1 MNASLPS
8 KLGRFILI
16 PLALGA
22 LVVGLLVGASSPTS
36 GSPTTT
42 TLSTFPTS
50 TSTSSSSIVTVPGS
64 SSTSTTIA
72 SDLVWPQRG
81 SAAIIVPELGV
92 ETASPSQPVEP
103 IASLTKM
110 MTAWVVLHRLPL
122 SGTETGPCEVM
133 NTSDL
138 ELYNDDVDLD
148 LSVVKIVANERLCE
162 RTLLRG
168 MLVHSAGDYAQLLA
182 GLTGMRTA
190 TFVAAM
196 NQAARTLKLNSTH
209 YVDVTGLSAGDR
221 STAENQATMA
231 ATLMNDEPV
240 VQSIVDLSEVSLPVA
255 GVVSSYTPYV
265 GEANVVGVKSGFTT
279 AAGGCDVMAM
289 DDRIGNAVITTY
301 AVVLGEH
308 SDNPLGTAG
317 LDALTLSHSIRTLM
331 ARVGT
336 TSGPQLRW
344 IGPSTDV
351 VTTTT
356 STTSTTTTTTTT
368 MPTTTSTSTPS
379 TTTSSTTSTTTT
391 TTIP

>member
-1 MNASLPS
+1 M
-8 KLGRFILI
+8 
-16 PLALGA
+16 
-22 LVVGLLVGASSPTS
+22 
-36 GSPTTT
+36 
-42 TLSTFPTS
+42 
-50 TSTSSSSIVTVPGS
+50 
-64 SSTSTTIA
+64 
-72 SDLVWPQRG
+72 
-81 SAAIIVPELGV
+81 PELGV
-92 ETASPSQPVEP
+92 ETASPNQPIEP

-110 MTAWVVLHRLPL
+110 MTAWVALHHLPL
-122 SGTETGPCEVM
+122 SGTETGPCENM

-138 ELYNDDVDLD
+138 EIYNDDVALD

-182 GLTGMRTA
+182 GLTGMRTG

-196 NQAARTLKLNSTH
+196 NQDARALKLDSTH
-209 YVDVTGLSAGDR
+209 YVDVTGLSQGDK

-240 VQSIVDLSEVSLPVA
+240 VQTIVDLSEVSLPVA

-265 GEANVVGVKSGFTT
+265 GQANVVGVKSGFTN

-289 DDRIGNAVITTY
+289 DDRIGNTVITTY

-356 STTSTTTTTTTT
+356 STT
-368 MPTTTSTSTPS
+368 PTTTSTSTTS
-379 TTTSSTTSTTTT
+379 TTTTSTTSTTTT
-391 TTIP
+391 STTTTTLP

>member
-1 MNASLPS
+1 
-8 KLGRFILI
+8 
-16 PLALGA
+16 
-22 LVVGLLVGASSPTS
+22 
-36 GSPTTT
+36 
-42 TLSTFPTS
+42 
-50 TSTSSSSIVTVPGS
+50 
-64 SSTSTTIA
+64 
-72 SDLVWPQRG
+72 
-81 SAAIIVPELGV
+81 VPELGV
-92 ETASPSQPVEP
+92 ETASPNQPIEP

-110 MTAWVVLHRLPL
+110 MTAWVALHHLPL
-122 SGTETGPCEVM
+122 SGTETGPCENM

-138 ELYNDDVDLD
+138 EIYNDDVALD

-182 GLTGMRTA
+182 GLTGMRTG

-196 NQAARTLKLNSTH
+196 NQDARALKLDSTH
-209 YVDVTGLSAGDR
+209 YVDVTGLSQGDK

-240 VQSIVDLSEVSLPVA
+240 VQTIVDLSEVSLPVA
-255 GVVSSYTPYV
+255 GIVSSYTPYV
-265 GEANVVGVKSGFTT
+265 GQANVVGVKSGFTN

-289 DDRIGNAVITTY
+289 DDRIGNTVITTY

-356 STTSTTTTTTTT
+356 STT
-368 MPTTTSTSTPS
+368 PTTTSTSTTS
-379 TTTSSTTSTTTT
+379 TTTTSTTSTTTT
-391 TTIP
+391 STTTTTLP

>member
-1 MNASLPS
+1 
-8 KLGRFILI
+8 
-16 PLALGA
+16 
-22 LVVGLLVGASSPTS
+22 
-36 GSPTTT
+36 
-42 TLSTFPTS
+42 
-50 TSTSSSSIVTVPGS
+50 
-64 SSTSTTIA
+64 
-72 SDLVWPQRG
+72 
-81 SAAIIVPELGV
+81 VPELGV
-92 ETASPSQPVEP
+92 ETASPNQPIQP

-122 SGTETGPCEVM
+122 GVAGTGPCEDM

-138 ELYNDDVDLD
+138 QLYNDDVALD

-182 GLTGMRTA
+182 ALTGMRTA
-190 TFVAAM
+190 TFIAAM
-196 NQAARTLKLNSTH
+196 NRDARALKLDSTH
-209 YVDVTGLSAGDR
+209 YVDVTGLSPGDR

-240 VQSIVDLSEVSLPVA
+240 VQTIVDLSEVSLPVA
-255 GVVSSYTPYV
+255 GIVSSYTPYA
-265 GEANVVGVKSGFTT
+265 GQANVVGVKSGFTD

-356 STTSTTTTTTTT
+356 STT
-368 MPTTTSTSTPS
+368 TST
-379 TTTSSTTSTTTT
+379 STTSTTTT
-391 TTIP
+391 STTTTSTTTTSTTPTTTTSTTTTVP